1 MLQRREGVPAERWHG
16 LAAALLS
23 RDSQSNFPTYTTGEN
38 GSVSSHGGFAP
49 LRRFPYRSGR
59 RRSRGEVRSFDLLN
73 VLGTLGSQ
81 TPGQGSCRSSQR
93 VIDWQRESIRR
104 SPAALMAIYIQ
115 IALRLVLRR
124 RVPFQIA

>member
-1 MLQRREGVPAERWHG
+1 M
-16 LAAALLS
+16 
-23 RDSQSNFPTYTTGEN
+23 
-38 GSVSSHGGFAP
+38 
-49 LRRFPYRSGR
+49 
-59 RRSRGEVRSFDLLN
+59 
-73 VLGTLGSQ
+73 LGTLGSQ

-124 RVPFQIA
+124 RVPSQIAWMWCGSLQPSGPTAPLGPRQIAWVVCYPSQASGPSGGVRDARPVGSRSASS